1 MVFLVVPIP
10 VFADH
15 VPTQPPYDQSL
26 ALDTSTGDLT
36 VGIYSSDGFEDSPP
50 EKYTIFFTIS
60 DSAIDTSTSFCIS
73 TSFGHGTNLSWQ
85 YHVFSLEDLQAYFE
99 IPNGTFR
106 TKIRADNDTDNSFST
121 LTDEMTIVIPD
132 QLPFVNLANW
142 SAPSSSCVDTSTT
155 TTSSSTTLD
164 PLETERN
171 TNFSE
176 TGILETNQERSD
188 REAEEAEAER
198 KAQEKADREAQEEAE
213 RIAAEKAEAE
223 RIEAEINNNF
233 NETGFY
239 ETDNERASREEAEY
253 LAELDANFEE
263 TGFYETDDERAEREE
278 IEYQIYLEELEAA
291 EEAEILAELED
302 SIDLEDLGLVVV
314 ECPEDDEECENL
326 SDDEIAK
333 AEADLKEFIDAIQ
346 KIEEETDFDDF
357 DVEEEVLELSDLE
370 IPDDL
375 VVIIFEPEEEEETEK
390 VLIIEDFAD
399 EVIEVVEVDLNN
411 EVFDD
416 VSDEVAETVI
426 EIIDSIEIVEDQI
439 PEIPEEIIEDLTA
452 EEVEEVVEVYVE
464 TLTETEKV
472 EIIEDVVDA
481 GVEELSEEQV
491 VVVQEVVESAI
502 DDVKELTEEQVET
515 VAEVLGL
522 EESDDVAVIAEAV
535 KTDDAVAEAVDTFV
549 ERAVENK
556 EVEDYNLSDVVV
568 EVQIEEFLENP
579 GVIFQVDF
587 EEISFAGLGD
597 DLTNQQKEKAQEV
610 VVPVIIAS
618 QIISASVVPY
628 RRIK

>member
-60 DSAIDTSTSFCIS
+60 DSEINTSTSFCIS

-99 IPNGTFR
+99 VPNGTFR
-106 TKIRADNDTDNSFST
+106 AKIRADNDTDNSFST

-155 TTSSSTTLD
+155 TTSSSSTSSSTTLD

-188 REAEEAEAER
+188 REAAEAEAER
-198 KAQEKADREAQEEAE
+198 KAQEKAEAE
-213 RIAAEKAEAE
+213 ERERQRLQAIEDEK
-223 RIEAEINNNF
+223 NKNF
-233 NETGFY
+233 EETGFF
-239 ETDNERASREEAEY
+239 ETDNERKNREEAEY
-253 LAELDANFEE
+253 QAELDANFAE
-263 TGFYETDDERAEREE
+263 TGFFETDEEREEREE

-314 ECPEDDEECENL
+314 ECAEDDEECENL

-357 DVEEEVLELSDLE
+357 DVEEEVLELDDLD
-370 IPDDL
+370 IPDEIVL
-375 VVIIFEPEEEEETEK
+375 VIEEPEKDEIIE
-390 VLIIEDFAD
+390 IIEDFD
-399 EVIEVVEVDLNN
+399 SDEVVEPVE
-411 EVFDD
+411 EV
-416 VSDEVAETVI
+416 
-426 EIIDSIEIVEDQI
+426 IEIVEDEI
-439 PEIPEEIIEDLTA
+439 PEIPNEIIET
-452 EEVEEVVEVYVE
+452 ENVEEVVEEFVE
-464 TLTETEKV
+464 ALEPETKV
-472 EIIEDVVDA
+472 EIIEDVIEV
-481 GVEELSEEQV
+481 GVEELSEEQA

-502 DDVKELTEEQVET
+502 QDVEVLSVEQVET

-535 KTDDAVAEAVDTFV
+535 KTDEAVAEAVESFV

-568 EVQIEEFLENP
+568 EVQVEEFLENP
-579 GVIFQVDF
+579 AVIFQVDF

-618 QIISASVVPY
+618 QIISASVVPF
-628 RRIK
+628 RRIG